1 MDWLD
6 LPAYFDPINRIE
18 GVIST
23 FGNANWKDTYTK
35 HSIVGVIDEFFA
47 CLTSSN
53 APTICVSRYS
63 HWRGIDIER
72 LLYRHG
78 VKVWDRGI
86 AGDELYFCVKRRQVK
101 WAEYLLLRAGVPV
114 TSVLNEPRNAEWAAS
129 YPPGSEPPNSKTR
142 PAGISDLIDLVLAL
156 FHSRSP
162 PNG

>member
-1 MDWLD
+1 MGLFDD
-6 LPAYFDPINRIE
+6 PVFFDPINRIE
-18 GVIST
+18 GVVST
-23 FGNANWKDTYTK
+23 FRNADWKGAYNERR
-35 HSIVGVIDEFFA
+35 IVGIFDELFA
-47 CLTSSN
+47 CLSSSN

-86 AGDELYFCVKRRQVK
+86 AGDDLYFCVKRRQVK

-114 TSVLNEPRNAEWAAS
+114 TSKLHEPRNPDWTSS

-142 PAGISDLIDLVLAL
+142 TSGLSDLIDLILAP
-156 FHSRSP
+156 FR
-162 PNG
+162 